1 MNCKN
6 CNTEI
11 PQNYCPQCGHPAKLH
26 RIDGHYILHEIEHIL
41 HFERGILFTVRELL
55 LRPGKS
61 VKEFISDNRGRLV
74 KPIIFVIIISFIY
87 TIAIHYFHIKDN
99 YITFEEPGLV
109 FTNKMFNWYQSHNG
123 YGNIMMA
130 AFIAFWIKVIFKKY
144 GYNFFEILILLCFI
158 IGITMLIY
166 ALAAFLVGIT
176 KLPLMVLSAIIS
188 LVYLSWAIGQFFDP
202 KKPLSYVKA
211 FLSYILGMLTFSI
224 LSLLIG
230 FSIDAA
236 ITKFFS

>member
-11 PQNYCPQCGHPAKLH
+11 NQNYCPQCGHPAKLH

-41 HFERGILFTVRELL
+41 HFERGILFTIRELL
-55 LRPGKS
+55 LRPGRS
-61 VKEFISDNRGRLV
+61 VKEFITDNRGRLV
-74 KPIIFVIIISFIY
+74 KPIVFIIITSLIY
-87 TIAIHYFHIKDN
+87 TISIHYFQVKDN
-99 YITFEEPGLV
+99 YITFEGPESV
-109 FTNKMFNWYQSHNG
+109 FTNKMFKWYQDHHG
-123 YGNIMMA
+123 YGNIMQA
-130 AFIAFWIKVIFKKY
+130 VFIAFWIKVFFKKY

-176 KLPLMVLSAIIS
+176 KLPLMVFSAIIS
-188 LVYLSWAIGQFFDP
+188 LFYLSWAIGQFFEP
-202 KKPLSYVKA
+202 KKPVNYLKA
-211 FLSYILGMLTFSI
+211 FSAYILGMLTFTF

-230 FSIDAA
+230 FSIDA
-236 ITKFFS
+236 IIKEFFN